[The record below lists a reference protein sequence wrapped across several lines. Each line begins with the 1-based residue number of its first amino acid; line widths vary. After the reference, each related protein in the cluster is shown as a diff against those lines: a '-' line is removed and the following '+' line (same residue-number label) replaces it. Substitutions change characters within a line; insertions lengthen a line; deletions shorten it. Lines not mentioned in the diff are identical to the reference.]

1 MRMKCLYFLLLLF
14 LKWNEIQ
21 SGTPL
26 QINKAKVKSITRTGV
41 PSLKLCIHICIKE
54 MKIKCQYLK
63 YQKET
68 QRCLISESKYSNL
81 AGWLTV
87 RPEHRK
93 SLIKFTRLF
102 GAKKSSPKFNATSL
116 DVVKMLVQMNRIMR
130 LQQRSIEFQKLLSGT
145 EEFLL
150 LKADRGLLSPKLV
163 SMAKRNL
170 QILKMRLTGH
180 QRQVMESSV
189 KLLQSSFMM
198 LNSTKTDD
206 KIKTVFDA
214 NFDRVIGMLR
224 LSQRRLA
231 RDILLDLLKILQIYQ
246 QLQSYDRFLRGIRR
260 PLRRMLT
267 VATVCQDFPAFCS
280 FFRKNIFS

>member
-1 MRMKCLYFLLLLF
+1 MHSFSTHTIYILEEK
-14 LKWNEIQ
+14 N
-21 SGTPL
+21 
-26 QINKAKVKSITRTGV
+26 V
-41 PSLKLCIHICIKE
+41 IKKGIF
-54 MKIKCQYLK
+54 KIRSYL
-63 YQKET
+63 
-68 QRCLISESKYSNL
+68 
-81 AGWLTV
+81 
-87 RPEHRK
+87 
-93 SLIKFTRLF
+93 
-102 GAKKSSPKFNATSL
+102 
-116 DVVKMLVQMNRIMR
+116 
-130 LQQRSIEFQKLLSGT
+130 QKLLSGT

-189 KLLQSSFMM
+189 KLLRSSFMM

-246 QLQSYDRFLRGIRR
+246 QLQSYDRF
-260 PLRRMLT
+260 
-267 VATVCQDFPAFCS
+267 VS
-280 FFRKNIFS
+280 K

>member
-1 MRMKCLYFLLLLF
+1 MHTYV
-14 LKWNEIQ
+14 
-21 SGTPL
+21 G
-26 QINKAKVKSITRTGV
+26 
-41 PSLKLCIHICIKE
+41 
-54 MKIKCQYLK
+54 
-63 YQKET
+63 
-68 QRCLISESKYSNL
+68 
-81 AGWLTV
+81 
-87 RPEHRK
+87 
-93 SLIKFTRLF
+93 LIKTEIACL
-102 GAKKSSPKFNATSL
+102 SLDATSL

-130 LQQRSIEFQKLLSGT
+130 LQQRSIEFQVIMNHRCPFSYKINFVTIANNYEKINTCMYNWISKECLKEKPKQQQQQKTAKLQTIKTPPLPLDNRISNLCIHFPHILFTYLKKKNVIKKGIFKIRWYLQKLLSGT

-189 KLLQSSFMM
+189 KLLRSSFMM

-246 QLQSYDRFLRGIRR
+246 QLQSYDRF
-260 PLRRMLT
+260 
-267 VATVCQDFPAFCS
+267 VS
-280 FFRKNIFS
+280 K

>member
-1 MRMKCLYFLLLLF
+1 MHSFSTHTIYILEEK
-14 LKWNEIQ
+14 N
-21 SGTPL
+21 
-26 QINKAKVKSITRTGV
+26 V
-41 PSLKLCIHICIKE
+41 IKKGIF
-54 MKIKCQYLK
+54 KIRWYL
-63 YQKET
+63 
-68 QRCLISESKYSNL
+68 
-81 AGWLTV
+81 
-87 RPEHRK
+87 
-93 SLIKFTRLF
+93 
-102 GAKKSSPKFNATSL
+102 
-116 DVVKMLVQMNRIMR
+116 
-130 LQQRSIEFQKLLSGT
+130 QKLLSGT

-180 QRQVMESSV
+180 QRQVMESCV
-189 KLLQSSFMM
+189 KLLRSSFMM

-246 QLQSYDRFLRGIRR
+246 QLQSYDRF
-260 PLRRMLT
+260 
-267 VATVCQDFPAFCS
+267 VS
-280 FFRKNIFS
+280 K